1 MGVLAESHGDILS
14 VFMAALIF
22 FSWALNT
29 RRSVQRTCRRPT
41 ASERRRLPPSIRS
54 DRQHRTLS
62 LADARLPTMTFAT
75 SLGAVATAHEGSLGI
90 DRGLARHVSAPLS
103 AVREEEEAAEQV
115 AHLLAIKSNV
125 AIFKDLKALIRS
137 QPDVSRAAD
146 NVAGS
151 SAQAPLTM
159 LRSAPRKDESLQAR
173 HRECREQSDFSCF
186 GISKSSATSSSYLP
200 SALVAAALSPESEKT
215 PSPKTSSS
223 AKATPLCGVATAR
236 KGSLGIELAFARHQ
250 VGAPIK
256 ANLASSAAATTFRTS
271 RRALATAHEGSPG
284 IEHCFAAA
292 RHQVGAPTIAVDSL
306 DQSETE
312 DRVREWLKG
321 SSGFHTAFKTRK
333 VGDGKSERR
342 EGTAKRASKVSGS
355 SWQSATRFYTNI
367 VEKRSSSAPLPPS
380 ELKRKLHSL

>member
-1 MGVLAESHGDILS
+1 MRGVWAESHGDILS
-14 VFMAALIF
+14 IFVAALIF
-22 FSWALNT
+22 FVRALRP
-29 RRSVQRTCRRPT
+29 RRSVQRARRRPT
-41 ASERRRLPPSIRS
+41 ANERRRLPPSISS
-54 DRQHRTLS
+54 DRQDGTLS
-62 LADARLPTMTFAT
+62 LVDARLPTMTIAT

-103 AVREEEEAAEQV
+103 TMREEEEAAEQV
-115 AHLLAIKSNV
+115 AHLLAIKTNV

-159 LRSAPRKDESLQAR
+159 LRAAPRKDESMQAQ

-200 SALVAAALSPESEKT
+200 SSLVAAALSRVSEKT
-215 PSPKTSSS
+215 PSPKTASS
-223 AKATPLCGVATAR
+223 AKATPLGAVTTAR
-236 KGSLGIELAFARHQ
+236 EGSLGIELGFARHQ

-256 ANLASSAAATTFRTS
+256 ANLASSAVEPTSRTS

-306 DQSETE
+306 VQSETE

-321 SSGFHTAFKTRK
+321 ASGFHTAVKTRK

-342 EGTAKRASKVSGS
+342 EGIAKRASKVSGS
-355 SWQSATRFYTNI
+355 SWQSAKRFYTNI
-367 VEKRSSSAPLPPS
+367 VEKRSGSAPLPPS
-380 ELKRKLHSL
+380 E

>member
-1 MGVLAESHGDILS
+1 MMGVLAESHGDILS

-215 PSPKTSSS
+215 PSPTTSSS

-236 KGSLGIELAFARHQ
+236 KGSLGIELAFARRQ

-380 ELKRKLHSL
+380 E

>member
-1 MGVLAESHGDILS
+1 MMGVLAESHGDILS

-186 GISKSSATSSSYLP
+186 GIMVSKSSATSSSSYLP
-200 SALVAAALSPESEKT
+200 SSLVAAALSPVSAKT
-215 PSPKTSSS
+215 PSPKTAASSS
-223 AKATPLCGVATAR
+223 AEATPLGAVTAAR
-236 KGSLGIELAFARHQ
+236 EGSLGIELAFARHQ
-250 VGAPIK
+250 VSAPIR
-256 ANLASSAAATTFRTS
+256 ANL
-271 RRALATAHEGSPG
+271 
-284 IEHCFAAA
+284 
-292 RHQVGAPTIAVDSL
+292 VDSL
-306 DQSETE
+306 VQSETE
-312 DRVREWLKG
+312 DRVREWLKH
-321 SSGFHTAFKTRK
+321 SSGFHMNLKPRK

-342 EGTAKRASKVSGS
+342 EGMAKRATLLSGS
-355 SWQSATRFYTNI
+355 PWQSATRFYTNI
-367 VEKRSSSAPLPPS
+367 VEKRSSSAQLPPS
-380 ELKRKLHSL
+380 E